1 MAEHKATVEWRSG
14 GGFQSGNYSRAH
26 LWRFDG
32 GAEVPGSSSPHVVR
46 PPMSDPAAVDPE
58 EALIAAASSCHML
71 WFLGLAREAGFD
83 AASYRDEAS
92 GRMGKDERGRM
103 AFTRIVLRPEIEWV
117 GEGPDAEAL
126 ARLHHAAHEACF
138 IANSLRCE
146 VVVE

>member
-1 MAEHKATVEWRSG
+1 MPRAIATDFVGWLREH
-14 GGFQSGNYSRAH
+14 N
-26 LWRFDG
+26 D
-32 GAEVPGSSSPHVVR
+32 
-46 PPMSDPAAVDPE
+46 
-58 EALIAAASSCHML
+58 
-71 WFLGLAREAGFD
+71 
-83 AASYRDEAS
+83 
-92 GRMGKDERGRM
+92 RMGKDERGRM